1 MLWRCVALKVVV
13 ANRLVQHHF
22 KSRWKGLAQTL
33 FSTERK
39 IFLLRSSRKYIILKV
54 CTFLLFS
61 FSFFDVS
68 QSLSYCR
75 WINMVVLKSS
85 EYAPFR
91 IIRFTL
97 FTKIIS
103 TRVTWGFNVFLE
115 NKIINKQ
122 QLIKMFRT
130 RITNSKSPLNL
141 KKRHTD
147 RQHQRWV
154 KVTLHGTIRNDD
166 FYRNTAL
173 QCWNNVVPIQICS
186 CNY

>member
-1 MLWRCVALKVVV
+1 M
-13 ANRLVQHHF
+13 
-22 KSRWKGLAQTL
+22 KGTCTNAFFHDTMN
-33 FSTERK
+33 SK
-39 IFLLRSSRKYIILKV
+39 ILLRSARKYIILTV

-75 WINMVVLKSS
+75 WINMVVLESS
-85 EYAPFR
+85 EYAPLR

-122 QLIKMFRT
+122 WLIKMFCT
-130 RITNSKSPLNL
+130 RITNSRGPLNFKKTIYWSTTSAVSKGDVTWDDSKRRFLAQHSVDML
-141 KKRHTD
+141 KQCCNYSK
-147 RQHQRWV
+147 QC
-154 KVTLHGTIRNDD
+154 RNDVV
-166 FYRNTAL
+166 TI
-173 QCWNNVVPIQICS
+173 QNNVATML
-186 CNY
+186 

>member
-1 MLWRCVALKVVV
+1 MKGTCTNAFFQN
-13 ANRLVQHHF
+13 AMN
-22 KSRWKGLAQTL
+22 WK
-33 FSTERK
+33 
-39 IFLLRSSRKYIILKV
+39 ILLRSARKYIILTV

-75 WINMVVLKSS
+75 WINMVVLESS

-103 TRVTWGFNVFLE
+103 TRVPWGFNGFLE

-122 QLIKMFRT
+122 WLTKMFCT
-130 RITNSKSPLNL
+130 RYTNSRSTLYL
-141 KKRHTD
+141 KKTTYWSATSAVSKVDVTRD
-147 RQHQRWV
+147 DSQRRFLAQHSV
-154 KVTLHGTIRNDD
+154 AMLE
-166 FYRNTAL
+166 
-173 QCWNNVVPIQICS
+173 QC
-186 CNY
+186 CNYSKQCRNNAATLRCAKNRRCESSRVTSP